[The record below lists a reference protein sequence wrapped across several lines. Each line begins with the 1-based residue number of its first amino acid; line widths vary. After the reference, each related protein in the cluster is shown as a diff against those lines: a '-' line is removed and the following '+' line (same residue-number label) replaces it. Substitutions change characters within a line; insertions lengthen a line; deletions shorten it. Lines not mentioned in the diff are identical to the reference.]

1 MKRTLLHLAAISTV
15 LSASTFAMNYG
26 IGVDATSF
34 NFGALRGKG
43 SAMTGDTLA
52 TAVAADADL
61 DGGGTGPGMVSL
73 FNTGKSKTM
82 ATVKAFTSYN
92 MTKQLSLEAGVFL
105 STGKVELVEQ
115 FSNFNVG
122 EIGTDTLNHTQSN
135 VTMTVKPTYGFTL
148 KGLFGTDAFKIGPE
162 VRIQNKE
169 VSFKGEM
176 GAAVT
181 EQSIANGAALND
193 DINITAPKSKAA
205 TTVGALDTK
214 KSDSTDIGIGL
225 SMSGKLTSNIIAS
238 AGFTRAT
245 TNKNTIKFASANT
258 STILTTVLANDNN
271 GTTAL
276 SEAKFEKNDPN
287 IDTYYFGLSYVM

>member
-1 MKRTLLHLAAISTV
+1 
-15 LSASTFAMNYG
+15 MNYG

-52 TAVAADADL
+52 DAAADNADL

-122 EIGTDTLNHTQSN
+122 EIGTTDTLNHTQSN

-181 EQSIANGAALND
+181 QHEVGANSGANTD
-193 DINITAPKSKAA
+193 VNITGPISKAA

-258 STILTTVLANDNN
+258 SEILTTVLANDNK